1 MFHFETK
8 SDFNR
13 SLFLGLDSNVL
24 TKKPVLFSVERFGER
39 GLGVITINRPEVLNS
54 LNTECYELIEPQL
67 QKWKKESEI
76 AAILIEG
83 AGEKA
88 FCAGGDVK
96 SLVLAIN
103 SDRNKQSDLL
113 GSAKDFFT
121 KEYFVDYIIHQ
132 YPKPIIALADG
143 ITMGGGIGLINGA
156 SHRIV
161 TERTVMAMPEVAIGL
176 FPDVGA
182 TYFLSKLKDNFGM
195 FMGITGARISGAD
208 AVEVGLADYFL
219 DSKLKR
225 KVRADVLKLPWTG
238 VPESDRKILT
248 QYFSTICSLRP
259 EAVNYKQFCSA
270 DDAASNI
277 FKSLTSYSKFEKDF
291 VNLQSTSEFIADAQK
306 RFQSGSQLSRQLF
319 FHAIQRHVKLSLK
332 EVFVAEWD
340 MAIQASKGT
349 EFIEGVRAVLI
360 DKDQNPKWMND
371 FGKIEDYF
379 ESGED
384 NLLKI
389 KIENLMG

>member
-1 MFHFETK
+1 M
-8 SDFNR
+8 DFN
-13 SLFLGLDSNVL
+13 SNVL

-54 LNTECYELIEPQL
+54 LNSECYELIEPQL
-67 QKWKKESEI
+67 QKWEKESEI
-76 AAILIEG
+76 AAIFIEG

-103 SDRNKQSDLL
+103 SDRKKNSDPLS
-113 GSAKDFFT
+113 SAKDFFT
-121 KEYFVDYIIHQ
+121 KEYFVDYYIHQ
-132 YPKPIIALADG
+132 YSKPIIVLADG
-143 ITMGGGIGLINGA
+143 ITMGGGIGLMNGA

-182 TYFLSKLKDNFGM
+182 TYFLRKLKDNFGV

-238 VPESDRKILT
+238 VPESDRKILS
-248 QYFSTICSLRP
+248 QYFSTVCAFRP
-259 EAVNYKQFCSA
+259 EAVGYKQFCNA
-270 DDAASNI
+270 DDAVSDL
-277 FKSLTSYSKFEKDF
+277 FKSLTSYSELEEGFR
-291 VNLQSTSEFIADAQK
+291 NLNSTNEFIRDAQK
-306 RFQSGSQLSRQLF
+306 QFQSGSQLSRQIF
-319 FHAIQRHVKLSLK
+319 FHAIQRHAKQSLK
-332 EVFVAEWD
+332 EVFIAEWD
-340 MAIQASKGT
+340 MAIHASKGS

-360 DKDQNPKWMND
+360 DKDQNPKWTND
-371 FGKIEDYF
+371 FGEIESYF
-379 ESGED
+379 KSGEE
-384 NLLKI
+384 NLLKNKI
-389 KIENLMG
+389 KSLLG